1 MIKNRTFMMGV
12 GTGLVVGAVLLQ
24 LMWVGQGTTA
34 SETQSLTKEELT
46 AAAEALDLQVV
57 ERSDELMTEEQWE
70 AKKLEGNEDGE
81 PADTDPALKPDSKKP
96 AVPQQP
102 KQPDGDAADADKK
115 EAPQVNKPVEP
126 KTPVNAKTSI
136 QVRIAAGNNLSDV
149 AASLLSAGVIEDK
162 QAFINK
168 ATEKKINRTIQSG
181 TYSFTAGESYNSI
194 ISKITAKPSS

>member
-70 AKKLEGNEDGE
+70 AKKLEVNEDGE
-81 PADTDPALKPDSKKP
+81 PADTDPTLKPDSKKP
-96 AVPQQP
+96 VVPQKP
-102 KQPDGDAADADKK
+102 KQPDADANADKK
-115 EAPQVNKPVEP
+115 ESPQVNKPVEP
-126 KTPVNAKTSI
+126 KTPAKAKTSI

-149 AASLLSAGVIEDK
+149 ANSLLTAGVIEDK
-162 QAFINK
+162 QAFISK

-181 TYSFTAGESYNSI
+181 TYSFIAGESYNSI
-194 ISKITAKPSS
+194 ITKITAKPSS

>member
-24 LMWVGQGTTA
+24 LMWIGQGSTA
-34 SETQSLTKEELT
+34 LVTQSLTKEELA

-57 ERSDELMTEEQWE
+57 ERTDELMTEEQWE
-70 AKKLEGNEDGE
+70 EKKLTGNEGSE
-81 PADTDPALKPDSKKP
+81 SADIDPAPQPDSKKP
-96 AVPQQP
+96 EVPQQP
-102 KQPDGDAADADKK
+102 KQPDTDSDKQ
-115 EAPQVNKPVEP
+115 ESPQVNQPAEP
-126 KTPVNAKTSI
+126 KTPAKAKTSI
-136 QVRIAAGNNLSDV
+136 EVRIPAGNNLSDV
-149 AASLLSAGVIEDK
+149 ATSLLSAGVIEDK

-194 ISKITAKPSS
+194 ITKITAKPSS

>member
-12 GTGLVVGAVLLQ
+12 GTGLVIGAVLLQ

-34 SETQSLTKEELT
+34 SVTQSLTKEELT

-57 ERSDELMTEEQWE
+57 EGSDELLTEEQWE
-70 AKKLEGNEDGE
+70 EKKLADNDGSE
-81 PADTDPALKPDSKKP
+81 SADKDSSLKPNSEKP
-96 AVPQQP
+96 AIPQQP
-102 KQPDGDAADADKK
+102 KQPGADADKQ
-115 EAPQVNKPVEP
+115 ESPQVNKPVEP
-126 KTPVNAKTSI
+126 KTPAKVKASI
-136 QVRIAAGNNLSDV
+136 QVRIPAGNNLSDV
-149 AASLLSAGVIEDK
+149 ANSLLTAGVIEDK

-194 ISKITAKPSS
+194 IAKITAKPSS